1 MQTALFLYHK
11 SSKIKILFQI
21 KKPVNKIQ
29 LTHIFVKEWTFLVVR
44 SVSLNILIIVVV
56 RWFPNKKS
64 SNHML
69 DFTHNL
75 LTLFTKLL
83 ILITSLFT
91 KLKELSPSEDWVI
104 DIVTAIIVVVV
115 TVSLVSHQTK
125 VCQDFDTN
133 WYGMWKRQQAEQV
146 YFQKTRNI
154 HICF

>member
-1 MQTALFLYHK
+1 
-11 SSKIKILFQI
+11 
-21 KKPVNKIQ
+21 
-29 LTHIFVKEWTFLVVR
+29 
-44 SVSLNILIIVVV
+44 
-56 RWFPNKKS
+56 
-64 SNHML
+64 ML
-69 DFTHNL
+69 DFTYNL

-133 WYGMWKRQQAEQV
+133 
-146 YFQKTRNI
+146 
-154 HICF
+154 